1 MEKDIL
7 LTYLKNELASKER
20 LLTNSTLTDEEKTEI
35 QSVIDNLNTTIEA
48 VDAIE
53 DEEKQNEVIEDL
65 KNTIQEL
72 KEGLEALSEKINA
85 EREDVRDTENE
96 EEMTENYLKT
106 QNSVHDFCEVIR
118 NSKNGEEFRANW
130 KAMLVK
136 NDAYTDT
143 VNVADG
149 SEQGYLP
156 EAVKGR
162 ISDIWDREADWLRSL
177 NFTGAKR
184 FYCRANTSTQSAEDS
199 RAKGHKKGD
208 RKAAQKLDFAA
219 KLLDAQ
225 FLYKIATLSY
235 ETIWE
240 SDDDLLNYI
249 LNELTSQIL
258 YEVKT
263 CILTGDGRDVADPY
277 KVTKIEAIYKDTT
290 DAYTTVMNVGDAGTT
305 FLLDDIRMLVDSIN
319 NPNGRE
325 VFAFLNKATIRT
337 LSRVAAS
344 STSTPVYMSREQLA
358 EQLNVTRIIDTDLL
372 ADNECIAMVPSEYYM
387 VGANILDPVFF
398 SWHDGWTNEDNWREE
413 IVVGGGINGLKSTA
427 VLLNR

>member
-1 MEKDIL
+1 MKEQFL
-7 LTYLKNELASKER
+7 QFLKTELER
-20 LLTNSTLTDEEKTEI
+20 KQQLLTNAAFTDEEKAEI
-35 QSVIDNLNTTIEA
+35 EAVIANLTTTIEA
-48 VDAIE
+48 VEAVE
-53 DEEKQNEVIEDL
+53 DEEKANEVMNDL
-65 KNTIQEL
+65 KTTVAEL
-72 KEGLEALSEKINA
+72 KEAIEAINEKINA
-85 EREDVRDTENE
+85 ERDDVRDTENE
-96 EEMTENYLKT
+96 EEEMDKNYLKT
-106 QNSVHDFCEVIR
+106 QNSVHDFCEAIR

-136 NDAYTDT
+136 NDAYSDT
-143 VNVADG
+143 VTTDG
-149 SEQGYLP
+149 SDAFLP

-162 ISDIWDREADWLRSL
+162 ISDIWDREADWLKSL

-184 FYCRANTSTQSAEDS
+184 FYCRANTSTQSAETS
-199 RAKGHKKGD
+199 RAKGHAKGD
-208 RKAAQKLDFAA
+208 RKAAQKLEFAA

-235 ETIWE
+235 ETIWD

-263 CILTGDGRDVADPY
+263 CILKGDGRDAADPY

-290 DAYTTVMNVGDAGTT
+290 DAYTTVMHVGDAGTT
-305 FLLDDIRMLVDSIN
+305 FLLDDIRMLVDAIH
-319 NPNGRE
+319 NPNGKE

-337 LSRVAAS
+337 LSRVQAS
-344 STSTPVYMSREQLA
+344 STSSPVYMSKEQLA

-372 ADNECIAMVPSEYYM
+372 ADNECICMLPNEYYM

-413 IVVGGGINGLKSTA
+413 IVVGGGVNGLKSTA
-427 VLLNR
+427 VLLNA